1 MIIEFYFMLFAW
13 LFGGIILML
22 TIRATVQDQPT
33 LYTANNDPSEIG
45 KLNWR
50 SMLYDVLR

>member
-1 MIIEFYFMLFAW
+1 MLFAW